1 MLDGAYLSAQREFS
15 ANSFPDPGWR
25 LGCCFCVDVVAAAA
39 VAAVFVYGFDVADF
53 LVVYGL
59 DTAAEVVD
67 DDLAYGLV
75 TDVDVAVDV
84 AALAYGFE
92 TGVFFAYGF
101 DGTAD
106 GLAVTVTSSSFL
118 ITSSVVTD
126 IATAAVDVVAAA
138 APPPPLC
145 ILRASN
151 SNRSPSD
158 NVDLFHSLK
167 YMTNP

>member
-25 LGCCFCVDVVAAAA
+25 LGCCFCVDVVA

-59 DTAAEVVD
+59 DTAVEVVD

-75 TDVDVAVDV
+75 TDVDVVVDV
-84 AALAYGFE
+84 AALAYGFA
-92 TGVFFAYGF
+92 TGVFLAYGF
-101 DGTAD
+101 DDTAD
-106 GLAVTVTSSSFL
+106 GLAVTDTSSSFL
-118 ITSSVVTD
+118 IMSSVVAVATD
-126 IATAAVDVVAAA
+126 IAAAAA
-138 APPPPLC
+138 APPPLC
-145 ILRASN
+145 IRRASN